1 MKGTEGE
8 IPPLIMYIVVTKTNV
23 YEDDGYGQHNWRPVD
38 QVHYYNDGQFRDFMA
53 MVERCAKAGAEC
65 RAFTATEYKV
75 TLETKVVLE

>member
-1 MKGTEGE
+1 MTYILVTEE
-8 IPPLIMYIVVTKTNV
+8 HV

-38 QVHYYNDGQFRDFMA
+38 AVTYYNEGQYKDFTTA
-53 MVERCAKAGAEC
+53 IELLKKAHVKC

>member
-8 IPPLIMYIVVTKTNV
+8 IPPLIMYILVTEKKV
-23 YEDDGYGQHNWRPVD
+23 WVDDGYGQHTWEPVD
-38 QVHYYNDGQFRDFMA
+38 DVDYYNEGQYKEFTEMI
-53 MVERCAKAGAEC
+53 ELCLKANVKC